1 MATAA
6 AAVVAKARRDVT
18 SHFMQRNAVSSG
30 SAVQWVPDR
39 RLQRRVLDRFV
50 RQDVLVQVAPDTY
63 YLDVPA
69 YDRWRRSAR
78 KRMAIA
84 LAGVAAVAAAVAALA

>member
-6 AAVVAKARRDVT
+6 AAVVAKARRDVV
-18 SHFMQRNAVSSG
+18 SHFMQQNAVSRE
-30 SAVQWVPDR
+30 AAIRWIPDR
-39 RLQRRVLDRFV
+39 HIQRRALARFV
-50 RQDVLVQVAPDTY
+50 RQDVIVETDDDTY

-78 KRMAIA
+78 KRLAVA
-84 LAGVAAVAAAVAALA
+84 LAGIAAVGAAVAAFV

>member
-6 AAVVAKARRDVT
+6 AAVVARARRDVI
-18 SHFMQRNAVSSG
+18 SHFMQVNAVSPG
-30 SAVQWVPDR
+30 AAVRWVPDR
-39 RLQRRVLDRFV
+39 HIQRRALARFV
-50 RQDVLVQVAPDTY
+50 RQDVIVETAKDTY
-63 YLDVPA
+63 YLDVPG

-84 LAGVAAVAAAVAALA
+84 LAGIAAIGAAMAALA